1 MKKKKK
7 ENYYKPVRAS
17 TFLSKNYIEY
27 KSNKDKNR
35 MLSVQEHLDK
45 IRPFLIYIIYYFK
58 QSDIWQNQLTITI
71 NFFFQQMIMMKSV
84 KYIQKVLI

>member
-1 MKKKKK
+1 MKKK
-7 ENYYKPVRAS
+7 ENYYKPARAS
-17 TFLSKNYIEY
+17 PFLSKNYIEY

-45 IRPFLIYIIYYFK
+45 IRPFLIYIINYFK
-58 QSDIWQNQLTITI
+58 PSDMWQNQLTITI
-71 NFFFQQMIMMKSV
+71 NFFLLQMIMMKSV

>member
-1 MKKKKK
+1 MKEKK

-58 QSDIWQNQLTITI
+58 QSDIWENQLTITI